1 MPHARVL
8 VPVLAAMAVAGGGL
22 AADGVDGAEPPV
34 SGIRGLVVLAPSCPV
49 ILERDPCPEPA
60 RSVSI
65 VIRRAADRTWVA
77 TIGTDAR
84 GRFRKALEPGTYLL
98 EWRRPPGPTATK
110 RVRVPRHRVVVVILH

>member
-22 AADGVDGAEPPV
+22 AADAGDSAEPPV

-65 VIRRAADRTWVA
+65 VIRRAADRTRVA

-98 EWRRPPGPTATK
+98 EWRRSPGPTATK
-110 RVRVPRHRVVVVILH
+110 RVRVPRHRLVVVILH

>member
-1 MPHARVL
+1 
-8 VPVLAAMAVAGGGL
+8 VPAT
-22 AADGVDGAEPPV
+22 GAEAPV

-49 ILERDPCPEPA
+49 ILERDPCPEPP

-98 EWRRPPGPTATK
+98 EWRRPRGPTATT
-110 RVRVPRHRVVVVILH
+110 RVRVPRHRLVVVILR